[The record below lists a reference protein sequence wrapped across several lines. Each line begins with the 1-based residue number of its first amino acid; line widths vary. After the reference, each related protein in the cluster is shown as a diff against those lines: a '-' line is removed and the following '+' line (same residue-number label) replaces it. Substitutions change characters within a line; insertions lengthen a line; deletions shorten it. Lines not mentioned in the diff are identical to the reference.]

1 MPQEVRKTYSK
12 KLVKMKRLLLLFV
25 VAMFVSPMWAQES
38 EPATNCSDVFQCLTA
53 TNTGSGKLK
62 IIQDDK
68 LKVQVM
74 RHVEWHRA
82 QKGMQGY
89 RIRIFSDSG
98 QPASKK
104 ASSERARFIK
114 LYPETESYLQ
124 FDTPNYKVYVGDF
137 RTKSDA
143 YAFLVKIK
151 AEFPKAFLVEQKINF
166 PKL

>member
-1 MPQEVRKTYSK
+1 MLNGIALK
-12 KLVKMKRLLLLFV
+12 K
-25 VAMFVSPMWAQES
+25 E
-38 EPATNCSDVFQCLTA
+38 C
-53 TNTGSGKLK
+53 
-62 IIQDDK
+62 
-68 LKVQVM
+68 KVI
-74 RHVEWHRA
+74 A
-82 QKGMQGY
+82 S
-89 RIRIFSDSG
+89 RIFSDSG

-151 AEFPKAFLVEQKINF
+151 AEFPKAFLVEQKINLSQVI
-166 PKL
+166 KINE